1 MLGHLF
7 GQFYTSRLPATLRLR
22 ADVRIAHNT
31 GEFPWA
37 YCGAA
42 GEPVV
47 NRPRETAS
55 RLLVAQ
61 VYAKYRLTKM
71 WNILA
76 V

>member
-7 GQFYTSRLPATLRLR
+7 GQFYTSRLSATLRYR
-22 ADVRIAHNT
+22 AYLRIAT
-31 GEFPWA
+31 TPASSRGPIAELL
-37 YCGAA
+37 
-42 GEPVV
+42 V

-71 WNILA
+71 WNSLA